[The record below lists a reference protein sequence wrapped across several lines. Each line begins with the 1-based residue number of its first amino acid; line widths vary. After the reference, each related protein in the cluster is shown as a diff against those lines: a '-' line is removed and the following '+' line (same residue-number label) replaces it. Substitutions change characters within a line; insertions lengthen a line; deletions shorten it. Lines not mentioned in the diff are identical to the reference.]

1 MILVVGDGMQLE
13 HQRAASNYLF
23 GTPEGALE
31 HQKFPY
37 RGAATTW
44 DVTTYDRHAFAA
56 SATGGFDA
64 RLGYDPARGGK
75 LPYRQDTTG
84 QTAYFGTKL
93 PDGKGRTAAYPAT
106 DSASA
111 ATALATGVKT
121 DEGNIS
127 WRSGDLD
134 GGRLTTIA
142 EMARSQKKA
151 AIGVVSTVPFSHAT
165 PAAFVSHDRSRRNYQ
180 AIAREIV
187 TVTRPDVVIGGGSPR
202 FNDSAGIAG
211 PKAFQ
216 YVDAPEYENLR
227 SSTEYVFVE
236 RAPGVDGGAALL
248 SGAEE
253 ALTRKKKLFGL
264 FGGEGGNFEFH
275 RPARGEVQVARGS
288 VENPTLADVSR
299 AALRVLSQ
307 NGNGFFLLVEQGD
320 IDWANHD
327 DDHASMVGGI
337 WDMNEA
343 VKAIEAFIDQP
354 GNDLTWE
361 NTLLVV
367 TSDHGNGFMRL
378 KKDLARGQLPTQT
391 ESGGA
396 FHYDPAEVTYGFTGT
411 GHDSH
416 TNELVTVSARGAGAG
431 LFHRY
436 EGLWYPG
443 TTIIDN
449 THIHE
454 VMMTSMGLDR
464 APRSAP

>member
-13 HQRAASNYLF
+13 HERAASNYLF
-23 GTPEGALE
+23 GTPDGALA

-37 RGAATTW
+37 RGAASTW
-44 DVTTYDRHAFAA
+44 DVTTYDRYAFAA
-56 SATGGFDA
+56 SSTGGFDA
-64 RLGYDPARGGK
+64 RLGYDPARGGT

-84 QTAYFGTKL
+84 QTAYFGTEL
-93 PDGKGRTAAYPAT
+93 PDGKGRTAACPAA

-111 ATALATGVKT
+111 ATSLATGVKT
-121 DEGNIS
+121 DAGNIS

-134 GGRLTTIA
+134 DGRLTTIA
-142 EMARSQKKA
+142 EMARSQKRA
-151 AIGVVSTVPFSHAT
+151 SIGVVSTVPFSHAT
-165 PAAFVSHDRSRRNYQ
+165 PAAFVSHNRSRENYQ

-202 FNDSAGIAG
+202 FNDPAGIAG
-211 PKAFQ
+211 PSSFQ
-216 YVDAPEYENLR
+216 YVDAPGYANLR
-227 SSTEYVFVE
+227 SSTEYVLVE
-236 RAPGVDGGAALL
+236 RTAGVDGGEALL
-248 SGAEE
+248 SRAEE
-253 ALTRKKKLFGL
+253 AVASGKKLFGL
-264 FGGEGGNFEFH
+264 FGGEGGNFEFAV
-275 RPARGEVQVARGS
+275 PARGQAQVARGS
-288 VENPTLADVSR
+288 IENPTLADASR
-299 AALRVLSQ
+299 AALRVLSR

-337 WDMNEA
+337 WDLNEA

-354 GNDLTWE
+354 GDDLTWE

-367 TSDHGNGFMRL
+367 TSDHANGFMRL
-378 KKDLARGQLPTQT
+378 KKDLAKGQLPAQTQR
-391 ESGGA
+391 GAA
-396 FHYDPAEVTYGFTGT
+396 FHYDPTEVTYGFTGA

-416 TNELVTVSARGAGAG
+416 TNELVTVSARGAGTG
-431 LFHRY
+431 LFRRY